1 MTSILLSSP
10 NIDPNIK
17 LMFYEIRKNGS
28 NIYYTQNEEIVLT
41 SNLLYDTNK
50 TLEVLLSSDKVD
62 IDIIVNSLL
71 IDKTDDYFKS
81 TIDEKTALGISL
93 MKSRYKEIL
102 QLLLSRPKININKN
116 LVRFIYKKN
125 YKSNIIQYIYQ
136 EKNLLHMA
144 IDERNVKLVTDLLNR
159 PTINVYIP
167 RITTLMAKYS
177 DHQKTKNDEKTPL
190 QIAKKISIYGAKEK
204 EILDL
209 LMNKNIQIQ
218 YPEKHK

>member
-17 LMFYEIRKNGS
+17 LMFYDISKNGS
-28 NIYYTQNEEIVLT
+28 AIYYTQNEEIVLT
-41 SNLLYDTNK
+41 SNLLYNTNK

-81 TIDEKTALGISL
+81 TTEEKTALGISL
-93 MKSRYKEIL
+93 MKSSDKKIL
-102 QLLLSRPKININKN
+102 QLLLSRPKININQN
-116 LVRFIYKKN
+116 LIRFIYKEN
-125 YKSNIIQYIYQ
+125 YKLSKIQCIYQ

-159 PTINVYIP
+159 PNININIP
-167 RITTLMAKYS
+167 RITTLMVKYS

-190 QIAKKISIYGAKEK
+190 QIAKKNSIYDAKQK

-218 YPEKHK
+218 YPEKT